1 MAGGPISPFR
11 QIQPF
16 VFADVSRN
24 AGRMGKP
31 QSHQPGK
38 GEMSEFSV
46 SVGQAL
52 CTIAT
57 AGGGSAQCYNTAA
70 MQTLGS
76 CALLAVVLI
85 AAGYRAM
92 SRS

>member
-1 MAGGPISPFR
+1 M
-11 QIQPF
+11 
-16 VFADVSRN
+16 
-24 AGRMGKP
+24 MGKP

-52 CTIAT
+52 CTIVT

-76 CALLAVVLI
+76 CFVLAVVLI

>member
-1 MAGGPISPFR
+1 LQ

-16 VFADVSRN
+16 VFADGSWN
-24 AGRMGKP
+24 AGMMGKP
-31 QSHQPGK
+31 QFHQSGK
-38 GEMSEFSV
+38 GEMGEFSI

-76 CALLAVVLI
+76 CTILAVVLI

>member
-1 MAGGPISPFR
+1 
-11 QIQPF
+11 
-16 VFADVSRN
+16 
-24 AGRMGKP
+24 
-31 QSHQPGK
+31 
-38 GEMSEFSV
+38 MSELSV

-57 AGGGSAQCYNTAA
+57 VGGGSAQCYNTAA

-76 CALLAVVLI
+76 CIMLVIVLI
-85 AAGYRAM
+85 AVGYRAM

>member
-1 MAGGPISPFR
+1 
-11 QIQPF
+11 
-16 VFADVSRN
+16 
-24 AGRMGKP
+24 
-31 QSHQPGK
+31 
-38 GEMSEFSV
+38 MSEFSV

-76 CALLAVVLI
+76 CFVLAVVLI